1 MKSIYTNHVVRKRNF
16 PSPYNPHSCKKSGT
30 SYILDTLPARVRV
43 HARGRWS
50 KREDQIQVVVEES
63 LTLLRGS
70 RGKGCTN
77 EKTWAAICR
86 RVGPRKFAAALR
98 QFLDEAKKRGKL
110 PRRPASA
117 FQSYLNKVFPKP
129 SKGGAK

>member
-1 MKSIYTNHVVRKRNF
+1 MKSIYTNHVDRKRNF
-16 PSPYNPHSCKKSGT
+16 LSPYNPHSCKKLSPV
-30 SYILDTLPARVRV
+30 IFLDTRLTPGRA
-43 HARGRWS
+43 HTRGA
-50 KREDQIQVVVEES
+50 KREEAICVLVEEAVM
-63 LTLLRGS
+63 LLRAKRIGEICDA
-70 RGKGCTN
+70 KI
-77 EKTWAAICR
+77 WAAICR

-129 SKGGAK
+129 EKGGVK